1 MSDYESSEGWTSDD
15 INNTLIKQ
23 KGIDDHMRSK
33 SQVDTQ
39 DNDIPNMTT
48 NWDKRRRDVPGVKYD
63 NDKPRY
69 SLMPQDALHEVVK
82 VLTYGAKKYSDDN
95 WKKVPDLQ
103 RRYKDAAGRHE
114 YQGNSNDF
122 DEETGL
128 YHLAHK
134 ICCDIFRLQDK
145 IDKAGN

>member
-1 MSDYESSEGWTSDD
+1 MKDYATGEGWTGKD
-15 INNTLIKQ
+15 IDNALINH
-23 KGIDDHMRSK
+23 GGVLYAHMA
-33 SQVDTQ
+33 SQVDTKN
-39 DNDIPNMTT
+39 NDIPNI
-48 NWDKRRRDVPGVKYD
+48 GVKYD

-69 SLMPQDALHEVVK
+69 SLVPQDALHEVVK

-103 RRYKDAAGRHE
+103 RRYKDAGGRHE
-114 YQGNSNDF
+114 YQGESNDF
-122 DEETGL
+122 DDETSL

-134 ICCDIFRLQDK
+134 ICCDMFRLQDK